1 MTEQEAFNEGYDAFE
16 MYLRIDQ
23 APSEYSDALR
33 QAWIAGWIAAHE
45 ALMVTEAEAV
55 QAWHDEQDL
64 KTLFNER

>member
-1 MTEQEAFNEGYDAFE
+1 